1 MKGNVAGG
9 LPTFQRLATLNPKA
23 KTKSR
28 ASFSNTGTLF
38 ISANV
43 GVPLYFKSKLP
54 LVRAVVWSPTNDNL
68 FREILI
74 QDKFFLLQFSMNI
87 SRIEYFQAI
96 NLAQN
101 IPTE

>member
-1 MKGNVAGG
+1 LKNLFPKNTTIHSIKSNRYLFTIPKDISWNIFIAVPEIIIMKGNVAGG

-43 GVPLYFKSKLP
+43 GCV
-54 LVRAVVWSPTNDNL
+54 TN
-68 FREILI
+68 E
-74 QDKFFLLQFSMNI
+74 
-87 SRIEYFQAI
+87 
-96 NLAQN
+96 
-101 IPTE
+101 